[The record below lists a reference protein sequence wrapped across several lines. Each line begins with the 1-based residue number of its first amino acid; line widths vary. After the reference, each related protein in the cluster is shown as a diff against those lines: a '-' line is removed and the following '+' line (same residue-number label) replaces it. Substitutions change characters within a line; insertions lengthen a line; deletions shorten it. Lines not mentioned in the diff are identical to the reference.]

1 MLADLLLLLLS
12 AIISVILFRR
22 LRMSNIVAYLFAGFL
37 LGPSLLNLIDYHQ
50 EIEFI
55 AEFGIVF
62 LMFSLGLQ
70 FSVKT
75 LIKMRRFVFGIGALQ
90 VFSSFFLFYFLSQ
103 FFDMTWQQSFTIA
116 GIFTMSS
123 TAIIVK
129 LLSDQQRLHSR
140 AGKLSIAILLFQD
153 LAVVPFLI
161 TIPIIA
167 NPMLQGELVFELLMA
182 FMKGAFAVLVL
193 LSFGRWVLPKFFDE
207 IGSLRFDEIF
217 ILSAL
222 FVTLCSAWFTQK
234 LGLSMALGS
243 FLAGIMLAES
253 HYRHQISADIRP
265 FKDILMA
272 VFFISIGS
280 LLDFNVLK
288 ENILLLLLLV
298 VVLVLAKTISIS
310 LAMLLMKERINT
322 ALSVGISLAQMGE
335 FGFILVALGSKYQIL
350 DVALSS
356 LLIAAGVISMSL
368 TPILVKYSQIISTG
382 VLHHSKKVLRPQK
395 ILPGQYSNHTIICG
409 YGRVGKTICRFML
422 ARSLPFMVVDRDPM
436 RIKDAY
442 EKGVKIDFGDANSA
456 DILLLLCG
464 IKKAK
469 LLVITFDD
477 LGKSLTLLAQVRA
490 LNSKVKVLVRTRN
503 EVGCAQLQA
512 GGATCAIPEVIE
524 GGLMLAAQVLFL
536 SGISKKKIAFQLEA
550 ERQTYG
556 PQMSSLYYDK
566 RNCSENDIHLDK
578 QLYVV
583 CLKCTD
589 SIVGTTLQEDDFQHI
604 RLRSWHRENGE
615 HIPISF
621 SKALSIGDVLLL
633 EGHKNALL
641 KVLEKWRGST

>member
-1 MLADLLLLLLS
+1 MLTDLLLLLFS
-12 AIISVILFRR
+12 AIISVILLRR

-37 LGPSLLNLIDYHQ
+37 LGPSLFNLIDYHQ
-50 EIEFI
+50 EIELI

-75 LIKMRRFVFGIGALQ
+75 LIKMRRLVFGVGALQ
-90 VFSSFFLFYFLSQ
+90 VFFSFSLFYLLSQ
-103 FFDMTWQQSFTIA
+103 FFAMTWQQSFTIA
-116 GIFTMSS
+116 GILTMSS

-140 AGKLSIAILLFQD
+140 AGKLSISILLFQD

-167 NPMLQGELVFELLMA
+167 MPMLPGELMYELLNA
-182 FMKGAFAVLVL
+182 FMKGSFAVLVL
-193 LSFGRWVLPKFFDE
+193 LSIGRWILPKFFDE
-207 IGSLRFDEIF
+207 IGTLRFDEIF

-243 FLAGIMLAES
+243 FLAGMMLAES

-288 ENILLLLLLV
+288 DNVWLLLLLV
-298 VVLVLAKTISIS
+298 FVLISAKIISIS
-310 LAMLLMKERINT
+310 VAMLVMKERVNI

-350 DVALSS
+350 DASLSS

-368 TPILVKYSQIISTG
+368 TPILVKYSQVISTG
-382 VLHHSKKVLRPQK
+382 VLHHSEKVLRPKK
-395 ILPGQYSNHTIICG
+395 ILPGQYTDHTIICG
-409 YGRVGKTICRFML
+409 YGRVGQTLCRFMR
-422 ARSLPFMVVDRDPM
+422 AQSLPFVVLDRDPV
-436 RIKDAY
+436 RIKDADK
-442 EKGVKIDFGDANSA
+442 KGVKVDFGDANSA
-456 DILLLLCG
+456 DILLLCG
-464 IKKAK
+464 IKSAK

-477 LGKSLTLLAQVRA
+477 LDKSLALLAQVRV
-490 LNSKVKVLVRTRN
+490 LNSNVKVLVRTSN
-503 EVGCAQLQA
+503 EIGCARLRA
-512 GGATCAIPEVIE
+512 GGANYAIGEVLE

-536 SGISKKKIAFQLEA
+536 SGTSRKNITAELEA
-550 ERQTYG
+550 ERQRYG
-556 PQMSSLYYDK
+556 LPMSCFFDK
-566 RNCSENDIHLDK
+566 SHKPESERSMAP
-578 QLYVV
+578 LYVMQ
-583 CLKCTD
+583 LKHEDMLIGRRFNAKDFPHIDLQSWRCKKGACIEIATD
-589 SIVGTTLQEDDFQHI
+589 DVFKE
-604 RLRSWHRENGE
+604 
-615 HIPISF
+615 
-621 SKALSIGDVLLL
+621 GDILLL
-633 EGHKNALL
+633 SGNKTAISAVL
-641 KVLEKWRGST
+641 KMYRGSM